1 MAADPTMYDEMALD
15 EADLDTDEADETE
28 ADEADTGEE
37 IDEDFRLA
45 AEAAGMNT
53 PAKVEAFKRA
63 VERCVELREQSAYV
77 PEEGEIEDVEADA
90 EI

>member
-1 MAADPTMYDEMALD
+1 MVADPRMYDEMALD
-15 EADLDTDEADETE
+15 EDEDIAAEAEPTEDEG
-28 ADEADTGEE
+28 GEE

-77 PEEGEIEDVEADA
+77 PEEEEAEADDA
-90 EI
+90 EV

>member
-1 MAADPTMYDEMALD
+1 MVADAKMYDEMNLD
-15 EADLDTDEADETE
+15 EADADESTDEVEV
-28 ADEADTGEE
+28 DEAAEGEE

-63 VERCVELREQSAYV
+63 VERCVELQAQNAYV
-77 PEEGEIEDVEADA
+77 PEEEPIEADDA

>member
-1 MAADPTMYDEMALD
+1 MVADPKMYDEMALD
-15 EADLDTDEADETE
+15 EADADLDEADETA

-63 VERCVELREQSAYV
+63 VERCVELREQTAYA
-77 PEEGEIEDVEADA
+77 PEEEEPEADDA
-90 EI
+90 EV

>member
-1 MAADPTMYDEMALD
+1 MVADAKMYDEMNLD
-15 EADLDTDEADETE
+15 EADADADDAEVEEAAEG
-28 ADEADTGEE
+28 GEE

-63 VERCVELREQSAYV
+63 VERCVELQAQQAYV
-77 PEEGEIEDVEADA
+77 PEDEEIEPEEDLEV
-90 EI
+90 

>member
-1 MAADPTMYDEMALD
+1 MVADPRMYDEMALD
-15 EADLDTDEADETE
+15 EDEDIAVEAEPTEDEG
-28 ADEADTGEE
+28 GEE

-63 VERCVELREQSAYV
+63 VERCVELREQSVYV
-77 PEEGEIEDVEADA
+77 PEEEEAEADDA
-90 EI
+90 EV

>member
-1 MAADPTMYDEMALD
+1 MVADPKMYDEMALD
-15 EADLDTDEADETE
+15 EADAEVDEVEVDEAAEG
-28 ADEADTGEE
+28 GED

-63 VERCVELREQSAYV
+63 VERCVELQAQNAYV
-77 PEEGEIEDVEADA
+77 PEEDEVEADDFDVEA
-90 EI
+90 